1 MPRTFPRNTTC
12 TGQAHGSQQ
21 VRQLYSRAT
30 NSIVNSLI
38 DHRHVRDWISEI
50 IEHVDKN
57 PKDLHPVIEESKK
70 LIEGNTRIYLLVN
83 TMFEEVPSKKPY
95 ANDPAGHRQVRDY
108 QHMLELFNYLL
119 TTAPSWS
126 DREYSVGMVGTPF
139 NAILDWPMGTPS
151 GFAFFLNAEVNK
163 MLKKTLNAWAEFLGS
178 SESAHVLGED
188 SNGWFSKH
196 GTEDL
201 ALTANVG
208 QTDYNFD
215 QLFKCDPS
223 KKYKGYT
230 SWDNFFTRAMHE
242 DKRPV
247 ASPDDDNV
255 IANCCESKPFQVA
268 RGIKARDKFWA
279 KGQRYSLIDMLS
291 QDPLHEKFV
300 GGTVYQ
306 AFLSALSYHR
316 WHSPVSGK
324 IVKSYKVDG
333 TYFSEPLFAG
343 IGDPHAKGSVDPSGE
358 KTGQGYLTAT
368 ATRAII
374 FIEADNKDLGLV
386 CFLGIGM
393 TEVSTCDTTVKE
405 GDHVKKGDQLGM
417 FHYGG
422 STHCVIF
429 EKGVELE
436 GFPSTENPEHNVP
449 VRSKL
454 AVVKKT
460 VKK

>member
-1 MPRTFPRNTTC
+1 MTSKTNQDSAKDIPKEHHVHRT
-12 TGQAHGSQQ
+12 GSW
-21 VRQLYSRAT
+21 LPA
-30 NSIVNSLI
+30 
-38 DHRHVRDWISEI
+38 DHRHIKDWISDI

-57 PKDLHPVIEESKK
+57 PKGLHPVIKEFKE
-70 LIEGNTRIYLLVN
+70 LIEDNTRIYLLVN
-83 TMFEEVPSKKPY
+83 AMFEEVPSKKPY
-95 ANDPAGHRQVRDY
+95 ANDPAGHKQVRDY
-108 QHMLELFNYLL
+108 QHMLELFNHLL

-126 DREYSVGMVGTPF
+126 DKEYSVGMVGTPF

-151 GFAFFLNAEVNK
+151 GFAFFLDPAVNK

-178 SESAHVLGED
+178 SDSAYVLGD
-188 SNGWFSKH
+188 DTNGWFSKH

-201 ALTANVG
+201 AMTANVG
-208 QTDYNFD
+208 QTDYSFD
-215 QLFKCDPS
+215 QIFKCDPS

-230 SWDNFFTRAMHE
+230 SWDSFFTRAVQE

-247 ASPDDDNV
+247 ASPDDDSV
-255 IANCCESKPFQVA
+255 IANCCESKPYKVA
-268 RGIKARDKFWA
+268 RDIKARDTFWA
-279 KGQRYSLIDMLS
+279 KGQPYSLNDMLS
-291 QDPLHEKFV
+291 QDPLHEKFI
-300 GGTVYQ
+300 GGTIYQ

-316 WHSPVSGK
+316 WHSPVSGR

-343 IGDPHAKGSVDPSGE
+343 IGDPQADGNMDSAGE

-393 TEVSTCDTTVKE
+393 TEVSTCETTVKE

-429 EKGVELE
+429 QKGVELE
-436 GFPSTENPEHNVP
+436 GFPSTENPEHNIP

-454 AVVKKT
+454 AVVKK
-460 VKK
+460 K